1 MSKFLLR
8 LAEAS
13 LMGIYGKKKCG
24 SFRKVWRESFR
35 KSFTESFYRKVL
47 SESFSESFLESFTGK
62 FYEKSFTG
70 ETGNQ
75 VWIETWKVVDP
86 SQLQ

>member
-1 MSKFLLR
+1 
-8 LAEAS
+8 
-13 LMGIYGKKKCG
+13 MGIYGEEKM
-24 SFRKVWRESFR
+24 RELQ
-35 KSFTESFYRKVL
+35 KSFVGMFYRKVL
-47 SESFSESFLESFTGK
+47 WESFSGKFCRKFYRKVLRESFSESFTESFTGK

-70 ETGNQ
+70 EMGNQ